1 MSKPLEVREGVY
13 HDRKPE
19 DVVMR
24 AQEELRK
31 FSSVNAVH
39 FEKPTVYLDPVYTYT
54 TTSAGSGPITNP
66 ITPGSGKPLIS
77 LEDWNQSKWEKAHP
91 PKTPLWNG
99 IACPKCGK
107 EMFDVDPDYILCS
120 MPPQVEVGCACGFR
134 GTRFV

>member
-24 AQEELRK
+24 AQEELKK
-31 FSSVNAVH
+31 FSYVNAVY
-39 FEKPTVYLDPVYTYT
+39 FEKPTIYKESPSYVT
-54 TTSAGSGPITNP
+54 TDGTGPITNP

-77 LEDWNQSKWEKAHP
+77 LDEWNSRKAQPAPQIH
-91 PKTPLWNG
+91 WNG

-107 EMFDVDPDYILCS
+107 EMYDVNPNVVLTMDPP
-120 MPPQVEVGCACGFR
+120 MVNVGCSCGYH